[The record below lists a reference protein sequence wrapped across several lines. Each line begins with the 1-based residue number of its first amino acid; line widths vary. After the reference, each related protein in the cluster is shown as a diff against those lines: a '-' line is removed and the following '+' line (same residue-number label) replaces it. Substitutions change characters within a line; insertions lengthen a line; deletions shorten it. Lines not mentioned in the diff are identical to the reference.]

1 MSICTPDLSDFRLCH
16 QEVKVLEIFSIPWM
30 VAPFIIQLMEAIA
43 VLTKPKIYQ
52 VARINQLSNLSN
64 RSASNII
71 GCSHQTYGR
80 YKKLIQ
86 ANELGWKQIEE
97 MPEADLLSTLFPNLP
112 YRTSAKEQPDFEAL
126 IDFLA
131 TNKNQTIF
139 NGWLNYTA
147 EVGENALGRTQYYQK
162 FRVYRKE
169 QKLSMKIDHNA
180 GEIVYV
186 DYAGQTISCQNRKT
200 NKKYKAQIFVSNFGK
215 SKKQFMYATKGQTTA
230 DWIEAQV
237 VMLEYYGGVPEIIV
251 PDNPRALVT
260 KANKEKVLVV
270 NYERFGLHYE
280 VVIMPGRPRHPQD
293 KGLVEHGVK
302 FGENRILADM
312 QKMSFFSIEEINAY
326 LLVEVERLNN
336 LQFQKRKTT
345 RNIDFEKY
353 DEPLLRPLPDRPFQI
368 IENVFKVRVPA
379 EYGVTVDEHFY
390 SVPYRFAHKTVEVHV
405 MRNEIKVIHDMS
417 VIATHTRNDE
427 KGGMTRLDEHMH
439 PDHRWFD
446 DKELPFYWDWAERIG
461 GACQKLMSLQFT
473 SSQKKSRVAN
483 VACRTIQSLYVP
495 EKVSAEEFELACA
508 FAFKYQQTTPTH
520 LKQIMSAKV
529 YLDHTSPQIAPVMAH
544 KNVRGSNAYVL
555 KNTGES
561 S

>member
-1 MSICTPDLSDFRLCH
+1 
-16 QEVKVLEIFSIPWM
+16 
-30 VAPFIIQLMEAIA
+30 MEAI
-43 VLTKPKIYQ
+43 VMLTKPKICQ
-52 VARINQLSNLSN
+52 IARIEQLSNLSN

-80 YKKLIQ
+80 YKTLIQ
-86 ANELGWKQIEE
+86 ANDLSWKQIEA
-97 MPEADLLSTLFPNLP
+97 MPEAELLSTLFPNRP
-112 YRTSAKEQPDFEAL
+112 YRASTKEEPDFEAL
-126 IDFLA
+126 VDFLA

-147 EVGENALGRTQYYQK
+147 EAGVNALGRTQFYHK

-186 DYAGQTISCQNRKT
+186 DYAGQTIPYVNRKT
-200 NKKYKAQIFVSNFGK
+200 DQKFKAQIFVSNFGK

-230 DWIEAQV
+230 DWIEAHV
-237 VMLEYYGGVPEIIV
+237 AMVEYYGGLTEIIV
-251 PDNPRALVT
+251 PDNPRAIVID
-260 KANKEKVLVV
+260 ARKEKVLVA
-270 NYERFGLHYE
+270 NYESFGLHYG
-280 VVIMPGRPRHPQD
+280 VVIMPARPRHPQD

-312 QKMSFFSIEEINAY
+312 QKMTFFSLEEINAY
-326 LLVEVERLNN
+326 LLTEVEKLND
-336 LQFQKRKTT
+336 LPLQKRKTT

-353 DEPLLRPLPDRPFQI
+353 DKPMLRPLPDKPFQL
-368 IENVFKVRVPA
+368 IENVFKVKVPA

-405 MRNEIKVIHDMS
+405 MRNEIKVIHDMTI
-417 VIATHTRNDE
+417 IATHTRNDE
-427 KGGMTRLDEHMH
+427 KGGMTRLPEHMH

-446 DKELPFYWDWAERIG
+446 DKELSFYWDWAEKIG
-461 GACQKLMSLQFT
+461 SACQKLMSLQFT
-473 SSQKKSRVAN
+473 SAQKKSRVAN

-495 EKVSAEEFELACA
+495 DKVSPEEFELACA
-508 FAFKYQQTTPTH
+508 FALKYHQTTPTH

-529 YLDHTSPQIAPVMAH
+529 YLEHKSPQLAPVMSH
-544 KNVRGSNAYVL
+544 KNVRGSSAYVL
-555 KNTGES
+555 KATGES

>member
-1 MSICTPDLSDFRLCH
+1 M
-16 QEVKVLEIFSIPWM
+16 
-30 VAPFIIQLMEAIA
+30 
-43 VLTKPKIYQ
+43 LTKPKICQ
-52 VARINQLSNLSN
+52 IARIEQLSNLSN

-80 YKKLIQ
+80 YKTLIQ
-86 ANELGWKQIEE
+86 ANDLSWKQIEA
-97 MPEADLLSTLFPNLP
+97 MPEVELLSTLFPNRP
-112 YRTSAKEQPDFEAL
+112 YRASTKEEPDFEAL
-126 IDFLA
+126 VDFLA

-147 EVGENALGRTQYYQK
+147 EAGVNALGRTQFYHK

-186 DYAGQTISCQNRKT
+186 DYAGQTIPYQNRKT
-200 NKKYKAQIFVSNFGK
+200 DQKLKAQIFVSNFGK

-230 DWIEAQV
+230 DWIEAHV
-237 VMLEYYGGVPEIIV
+237 AMVEYYGGLTEIIV
-251 PDNPRALVT
+251 PDNPKPIVSDAR
-260 KANKEKVLVV
+260 KEKVLVA
-270 NYERFGLHYE
+270 NYESFGLHYG
-280 VVIMPGRPRHPQD
+280 VVIMPTRPRHPQD

-312 QKMSFFSIEEINAY
+312 QKMTFFSLEEINAY
-326 LLVEVERLNN
+326 LLIEVEKLNN
-336 LQFQKRKTT
+336 LPLQKRKTT

-353 DEPLLRPLPDRPFQI
+353 DKPMLRPLPDKPFQL
-368 IENVFKVRVPA
+368 IENVFKVKVPA

-390 SVPYRFAHKTVEVHV
+390 SLPYRFAHKTVEVHV
-405 MRNEIKVIHDMS
+405 MRNEIKVIHDMAI
-417 VIATHTRNDE
+417 IATHTRNDE
-427 KGGMTRLDEHMH
+427 KGGMTRLPEHMH

-446 DKELPFYWDWAERIG
+446 DKELSFYWDWAEKIG

-473 SSQKKSRVAN
+473 SAQKKSRVAN

-495 EKVSAEEFELACA
+495 DKLSAEEFELACT
-508 FAFKYQQTTPTH
+508 FALKYQQTTPTH

-529 YLDHTSPQIAPVMAH
+529 YQDDKTPQLAPVMAH
-544 KNVRGSNAYVL
+544 TNVRGSSAYVL
-555 KNTGES
+555 KNSGKS